1 MFSDTHG
8 RNLLAVA
15 LFALFSIPVGA
26 ADAPTITQAQLDKA
40 TVKARA
46 LVEKELGFA
55 FAPELKVRS
64 AEIVEIEEIV
74 VQELTARYV
83 AEFSDAPSANRLAI
97 EISRIWPRYLLGK
110 YVAKTNEILIIRGN
124 FKNMAD
130 RMQKPEFSSE
140 EVLYAALLNEFVHA
154 ADEQRLLWNMKLDAL
169 HGPQAVSYSS
179 VIDGHA
185 RDVTRRICEKNGWS
199 KGYEMYAAHVGLVPR
214 EEMNA
219 MQILVKVQLVSLGST
234 GSRGGA
240 FIKAIREGG
249 GEEAVE
255 RALRSAPIDLEV
267 IYRPEWFLRPEA
279 RNAPTYDFVEILK
292 AVSEFLGRS
301 WSSQFMNANRPQFR
315 AALSDLP
322 EEVVERIMKNLQN
335 NRVISLRDRENPQSA
350 AACTACEF
358 SSPTEALHYFES
370 ARNLHAI
377 KERNWKIKNTDI
389 DVLHSEKDTIES
401 TTWKGAYSF
410 KTMKRGD
417 NSVVS
422 TTLLVVS
429 GALVLE
435 FYFMNVQIPKKKLAS
450 LTDKMFGRAL
460 LAPLKPG
467 SKRKAK

>member
-83 AEFSDAPSANRLAI
+83 AEFNDAPSANRLAI

-185 RDVTRRICEKNGWS
+185 RDVTRRICEKNGWRC
-199 KGYEMYAAHVGLVPR
+199 AAR
-214 EEMNA
+214 M
-219 MQILVKVQLVSLGST
+219 
-234 GSRGGA
+234 
-240 FIKAIREGG
+240 
-249 GEEAVE
+249 
-255 RALRSAPIDLEV
+255 
-267 IYRPEWFLRPEA
+267 
-279 RNAPTYDFVEILK
+279 
-292 AVSEFLGRS
+292 
-301 WSSQFMNANRPQFR
+301 
-315 AALSDLP
+315 
-322 EEVVERIMKNLQN
+322 
-335 NRVISLRDRENPQSA
+335 
-350 AACTACEF
+350 
-358 SSPTEALHYFES
+358 
-370 ARNLHAI
+370 
-377 KERNWKIKNTDI
+377 
-389 DVLHSEKDTIES
+389 
-401 TTWKGAYSF
+401 
-410 KTMKRGD
+410 
-417 NSVVS
+417 
-422 TTLLVVS
+422 
-429 GALVLE
+429 
-435 FYFMNVQIPKKKLAS
+435 
-450 LTDKMFGRAL
+450 
-460 LAPLKPG
+460 
-467 SKRKAK
+467 